1 MSFGDILGQILQN
14 GLGQGAPTRSRVE
27 TSARN
32 LGQGG
37 TGIDSIL
44 GSLQKS
50 LGGVGTGSH
59 GTATRNTAG
68 GFADKAKDF
77 MQKDQVGGLSGAQVT
92 GIGAIAG
99 ALLGGGVGGAA
110 RGSAMAVLGTL
121 ALGALKGAQARAQAG
136 QPGTGTKIDAKELH
150 IDPAEIEAVT
160 APDAEKLLVRAM
172 IAAAKSD
179 GKLDE
184 TEVKGIL
191 GKITDGGVT
200 EDEKA
205 FVMAEMRAP
214 LDIDSLTSGVRNP
227 AQAAQ
232 VYAAS
237 LMAINVDT
245 ESERAYLRDLGQKLG
260 LNAPTV
266 AKLHEL
272 TGAAV

>member
-121 ALGALKGAQARAQAG
+121 ALGALKGAQTRAQAG
-136 QPGTGTKIDAKELH
+136 QPGTKIDAKELH
-150 IDPAEIEAVT
+150 VDPAEIEAVT

-184 TEVKGIL
+184 TEVKAIL

-205 FVMAEMRAP
+205 FVLAEMRAP

>member
-1 MSFGDILGQILQN
+1 
-14 GLGQGAPTRSRVE
+14 V
-27 TSARN
+27 
-32 LGQGG
+32 
-37 TGIDSIL
+37 
-44 GSLQKS
+44 
-50 LGGVGTGSH
+50 
-59 GTATRNTAG
+59 
-68 GFADKAKDF
+68 
-77 MQKDQVGGLSGAQVT
+77 
-92 GIGAIAG
+92 
-99 ALLGGGVGGAA
+99 
-110 RGSAMAVLGTL
+110 
-121 ALGALKGAQARAQAG
+121 
-136 QPGTGTKIDAKELH
+136 
-150 IDPAEIEAVT
+150 DPAEIEAVT

-179 GKLDE
+179 GKLDD

-205 FVMAEMRAP
+205 FVLAEMRAP

-237 LMAINVDT
+237 LMAIKVDT

-260 LNAPTV
+260 LSAPTV